1 MSWRKRRHVSFL
13 TIRKKKKPEGKTKI
27 SVQQSRN
34 VRLATIVSPI
44 DRRNDRTCSK
54 KKKKREFLSAPLS
67 SPSGTP
73 LFARRFT
80 FISAFLA
87 FLPLHRPPLP
97 SLSLRFRPHLAQLS
111 LPPPLSAFYTTFAY
125 PAGAI
130 TTAGNKKVTFTT
142 GWLRQTAGNKAHKT
156 IIDAGLQSTRLPKRE
171 TLPPYRS
178 GVWCHPFKC
187 TRFWEIFLKINIRR
201 NWIRIWRIE

>member
-1 MSWRKRRHVSFL
+1 MSWRKRRNGDTFL
-13 TIRKKKKPEGKTKI
+13 SWRFTKKKKLEGKTKI

-34 VRLATIVSPI
+34 VRLVTTIVSPI
-44 DRRNDRTCSK
+44 DRRNDRTCSKK

-97 SLSLRFRPHLAQLS
+97 PLRFRPHLAQLS

-171 TLPPYRS
+171 TLPLG
-178 GVWCHPFKC
+178 GVVSS
-187 TRFWEIFLKINIRR
+187 I
-201 NWIRIWRIE
+201 